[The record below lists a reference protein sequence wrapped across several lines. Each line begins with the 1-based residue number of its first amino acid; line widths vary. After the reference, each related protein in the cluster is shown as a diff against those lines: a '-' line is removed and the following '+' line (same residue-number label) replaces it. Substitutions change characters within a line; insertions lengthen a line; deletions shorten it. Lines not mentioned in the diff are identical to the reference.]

1 MFCPKCG
8 NQLPDGSAFCG
19 KCGAQLSQPN
29 AGGARAGTA
38 SPTFAVGISPVA
50 IVGVVFAAVAVILSL
65 MPWFE
70 VYAEYASLT
79 SYVDQ
84 AASFFGLGS
93 SDSLSFDEAYAPWAL
108 PGFAGTFS
116 EYASLYGALGGS
128 DADAIAAIVAITC
141 WACTLLWAVA
151 AVLLVV
157 GVIGVLRGSGRTPML
172 AAAVVAVVCAV
183 AFLVFSGMASDIGE
197 GTVMPVLFAAA
208 SIAAAVCAFVGRRA

>member
-8 NQLPDGSAFCG
+8 SQLPDGSAFCG
-19 KCGAQLSQPN
+19 KCGVQLGQSKTAAPT
-29 AGGARAGTA
+29 ARVSSARPGGSVSPA
-38 SPTFAVGISPVA
+38 SIA
-50 IVGVVFAAVAVILSL
+50 AAVLAAIAIIVSL
-65 MPWFE
+65 LGWFD
-70 VYAEYASLT
+70 VYPGYASLT

-84 AASFFGLGS
+84 AASFLGLGS
-93 SDSLSFDEAYAPWAL
+93 SSSLSFDEAYTPWAL
-108 PGFAGTFS
+108 PGFAGTFG

-128 DADAIAAIVAITC
+128 DADAITAIVTIAC

-157 GVIGVLRGSGRTPML
+157 GVIGVLRGGGRAPML
-172 AAAVVAVVCAV
+172 AGAIVAVVCAV

-208 SIAAAVCAFVGRRA
+208 SIAAAVCVFVGRRA